1 MSIYFARG
9 GRNKGRVGGSLHSS
23 LISLLVSSPLHL
35 SPSGAPSCCWHVI
48 TEGSRPFLLS
58 YFPAKK
64 AEIVS
69 PPCGTNSSLPSK
81 ASIGALYQDDLRHH
95 NRAKKSQ
102 SSPFCPSV
110 VDLNS
115 SNYECQASVGGAF
128 VPPSE
133 IGVRCYH
140 GSLAAIFNLPRLR
153 LVRNS
158 TPA

>member
-48 TEGSRPFLLS
+48 TESSRPFLLS

-81 ASIGALYQDDLRHH
+81 ASIAALYQDDLLHH
-95 NRAKKSQ
+95 NRQKNHNRAHSAQALWTLTHLITSVKL
-102 SSPFCPSV
+102 PSA
-110 VDLNS
+110 DRWGPLQ
-115 SNYECQASVGGAF
+115 ESV
-128 VPPSE
+128 S
-133 IGVRCYH
+133 GVIMV
-140 GSLAAIFNLPRLR
+140 L
-153 LVRNS
+153 
-158 TPA
+158 